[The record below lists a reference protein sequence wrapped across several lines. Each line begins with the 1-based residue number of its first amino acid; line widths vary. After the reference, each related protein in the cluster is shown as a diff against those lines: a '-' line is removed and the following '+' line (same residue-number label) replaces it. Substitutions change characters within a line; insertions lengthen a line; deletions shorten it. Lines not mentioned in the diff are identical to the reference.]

1 MEDINLGARVRQF
14 RNMQGL
20 CRDSSAVP
28 APLGEPWRRRGKG
41 HFCNYTA
48 IVLTDGSV

>member
-20 CRDSSAVP
+20 RQDSATVP
-28 APLGEPWRRRGKG
+28 APLGEP
-41 HFCNYTA
+41 
-48 IVLTDGSV
+48 